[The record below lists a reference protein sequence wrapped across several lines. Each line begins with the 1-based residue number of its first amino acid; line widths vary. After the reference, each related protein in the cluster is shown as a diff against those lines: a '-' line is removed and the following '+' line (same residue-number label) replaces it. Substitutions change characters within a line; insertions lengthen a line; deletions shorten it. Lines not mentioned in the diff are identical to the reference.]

1 MNNIK
6 QFSCKLFFYCFYLL
20 LTNIYVIYLTII
32 SNILLVKYRTPIIKI
47 QILCRDPTSSRI
59 LFHSY
64 ASKYGKKNCFAFMLK
79 AKNPQHFNVLLK
91 NNRTCSFFLHKK
103 NVGVFSHSNIFYAFL
118 FSSAIT
124 LKTHHKENSNSHLL
138 NIVRNWFFTIR
149 NYNYLITA
157 ANTAGISFV
166 RINMALICMFFTCS
180 Y

>member
-32 SNILLVKYRTPIIKI
+32 SNILIVKYRTPIIKI
-47 QILCRDPTSSRI
+47 QILCRYPTSSRI

-91 NNRTCSFFLHKK
+91 NNRTCSFFAQK
-103 NVGVFSHSNIFYAFL
+103 NVGVISHSNIFMHF
-118 FSSAIT
+118 
-124 LKTHHKENSNSHLL
+124 
-138 NIVRNWFFTIR
+138 
-149 NYNYLITA
+149 YLA
-157 ANTAGISFV
+157 
-166 RINMALICMFFTCS
+166 ML
-180 Y
+180 